1 MWTNEKREK
10 RTEHCA
16 ERGRRANMGMG
27 GSYTRTQET
36 QFFVINANRCKCVC
50 VPLDR
55 AFRAPKNN
63 KERKCDWRCAVFRLL
78 HKFRSTH
85 KFIMQRSNIPP
96 FDTRF
101 SLVAFL
107 WARRCRHPKPLHA
120 ALGYCC
126 AHLIPKVRQSNHR
139 TRRLRL
145 FFRRSPFDFLFFSR
159 FAENLWFSCVFPNTF
174 LASTFRAHGHY

>member
-1 MWTNEKREK
+1 MPSEVDEQTWVWVVRTREN
-10 RTEHCA
+10 T
-16 ERGRRANMGMG
+16 G
-27 GSYTRTQET
+27 
-36 QFFVINANRCKCVC
+36 NAVFCNKCEPLCVC
-50 VPLDR
+50 TSRPCIPGP
-55 AFRAPKNN
+55 APKNN

-159 FAENLWFSCVFPNTF
+159 SAENLWYSCVFPNTF